1 MLHFRGNL
9 DVSAFFAAL
18 SRVDDAAECLRL
30 RFVLVDQEPRQ
41 FLAPE
46 PGRDFGLLD
55 LSLGDDPPAAAL
67 AEAQR
72 LVARPFDLEKGP
84 LHRHRLLRLGPQDH
98 LWVRVYHH
106 LVFDGFSARLELN
119 HVAAGYAALVRGLP
133 LPELDLPG
141 YCAAW
146 EGPQAGL
153 ASGEQARALDYWRQ
167 RLAGGGPLC
176 AFSDAPLVSP
186 PGSASRLDRALP
198 DHLAAGLSD
207 RARSLGVS
215 LPALLLA
222 AFLLLLGRESD
233 REHPTCQLATL
244 GRQGPRQRRIPG
256 AFAQVVPFG
265 LDLSGVQGF
274 SELARQV
281 ASRQRG
287 VYRHG
292 RLTIPE
298 MLQAGLDPWRGG
310 PAWGASFNALDFPYD
325 PGFPGLDASPT
336 VLAVG
341 PVADVNLTVCAQQH
355 RNGSGALTLAWFHN
369 PDRVPAAPAARLAAR
384 YQTLLEAVLA
394 QPTASL
400 ASLPVMPRA
409 EEELLAGWEQGPPAP
424 PGCQEVPVHQAFWR
438 QARTTPQALAA
449 TAGQE
454 RLDYAALAARAAGLA
469 LRLRSLGVGPETP
482 VGLCLG
488 STVQLVVGFLGIMAA
503 GGAVLAL
510 EPTLPPARLGGM
522 AQGVGCGLVVVR
534 GNSRARLPGDFL
546 ARATVVD
553 LDQPLPPAGPD
564 FLPAGAQPGQLA
576 CILHTSG
583 STGRPKPVGVT
594 HGALAAKMV
603 TMLEYFGFGPGEVTC
618 AAASIAFDPLL
629 QQIFLPLTSGG
640 AVWVPERNL
649 LVDPPAFWRAAATQG
664 VTHLNLVPSMLDALL
679 EAAPPRPLPSI
690 HRLVVGGERLAPEL
704 AARAAAILG
713 IEAVWNMY
721 GPTETTV
728 DASGWRVDPANP
740 GAELPIG
747 RPLPGYQVRLL
758 DADLRRTP
766 LDHAGEICIAG
777 MGLARGYLGRPE
789 QTEASF
795 PPDPYGPPGSRL
807 YRSGDFARWR
817 EDGAL
822 LFQGRRDD
830 QVKVRGQ
837 RIELGEV
844 EAALR
849 RQPGVNQAAVVKV
862 QDGQDSG
869 LVAYVAGSATARELA
884 LGLARELPRAA
895 VPGRFVILPALP
907 LMPSGKLDRQAL
919 PALEDPAAPA
929 PANPPPPPTRAAPSG
944 GGALRRAIAAIWAE
958 LLGRAE
964 VDPEANLFE
973 MGAHSLL
980 VPRALAR
987 INAVAGRELRAADLF
1002 RFPNVAAL
1010 AAHLAG
1016 QDQTPIQPAPAAP
1029 LGPAVGPRPVAI
1041 IGLAFRFPGAE
1052 DRQTFWA
1059 NLTAGVCSVTA
1070 PDRAALLAEGAPPAL
1085 LDDPGFRPQQGR
1097 LTAVDRFDPAPF
1109 GYTPGAVLEMDPQQR
1124 LLLETAWRA
1133 LEDAGCDPATDGPV
1147 GVVAGVGFNAYLI
1160 DNLGPRLARGSLT
1173 DRYMLMLG
1181 NDKDHAAT
1189 RLAYKLDLTGP
1200 ALNLNTACSTGLAA
1214 VAEAVEHLRA
1224 GRARVMLAGGA
1235 SLGIASHGGYLHAE
1249 GGIASPSGV
1258 CRPFD
1263 AAADGAVP
1271 GAGVGVVALKLLD
1284 QALADGDTIHAVIR
1298 GVGISND
1305 GAARAAFTAPSVRG
1319 QVAALGMALAEAG
1332 VEPGDI
1338 GFVEG
1343 HGTGTALGD
1352 PIEAQALELA
1362 YGGGS
1367 SPPGGIL
1374 LGSVKGNL
1382 GHLDAAA
1389 GVAGLIKAVL
1399 ALQTGQIPPTCH
1411 FTAPN
1416 PRIAWQ
1422 TSPFRVSGGLE
1433 PWPPRPAG
1441 QPRRAAVSS
1450 FGVGGVNVH
1459 LVLEEAPPAPPPV
1472 DAAGAGPCLLALSAA
1487 DPAALAQLAQTLAQR
1502 LAAPDPPPLP
1512 VVAAS
1517 LASRRRQAE
1526 RLALVAMDQSEAIAR
1541 LTQAEAPGRAR
1552 GARRGGPPTLA
1563 LVFPGQGAQHPGM
1576 GRDLYQGEPVFRQVV
1591 DQACDLLA
1599 GGASADLRS
1608 LILAPE
1614 ADPEATA
1621 RLARTDVTQPA
1632 LFTLEYALARLLLH
1646 LGLEP
1651 EALAGHSVGE
1661 YVAACLAGVMDFADA
1676 LGLVA
1681 ERGRLMA
1688 AAPPGAMLALAM
1700 AEDQALALV
1709 EQCGPGVCLAVVN
1722 GPRQCVAAG
1731 ETPAIARLE
1740 ARARALGR
1748 PAHRLAVSHAFHCHL
1763 MDPVLDRFRAA
1774 VARVDLKP
1782 PRIAC
1787 ASNLGGG
1794 WLTPEQATDPDYW
1807 VAHLR
1812 GQVRFA
1818 ANLSLLLSEPERVL
1832 VEAGPGQTLTRLA
1845 LASGAEPGRAIATQ
1859 PRPSPLDGRASLRLA
1874 LGQLWT
1880 QGWEPDWTALHGPR
1894 RRAPLPTYP
1903 FQRVRLWLDPE
1914 RPGPSPARALSRM
1927 AAARETGS
1935 LDGEASPPRASSREL
1950 LEAVTQVWREVFG
1963 RPEIGPDGDFLN
1975 LGGDSLLAVR
1985 LAARIKERLGRTVPV
2000 ATIFELRTVQ
2010 AVAMRLNGG
2019 GGGQPPIPPAPATGA
2034 RREEGLL

>member
-1 MLHFRGNL
+1 MLRFRGHL
-9 DVSAFFAAL
+9 DTGAFFAAL
-18 SRVDDAAECLRL
+18 SRVDGAAECLRL

-46 PGRDFGLLD
+46 PGRDFALLD
-55 LSLGDDPPAAAL
+55 LSLGDDPLAAAL

-72 LVARPFDLEKGP
+72 LAARPFDLEKGP
-84 LHRHRLLRLGPQDH
+84 LHRHRLLRLGPEDH
-98 LWVRVYHH
+98 LWVRAYHH

-119 HVAAGYAALVRGLP
+119 HVAASYAALVRGLP
-133 LPELDLPG
+133 LPTLDLPG
-141 YCAAW
+141 YFSAW
-146 EGPQAGL
+146 DGQEADRDSDGYR
-153 ASGEQARALDYWRQ
+153 RAVEHWRD
-167 RLAGGGPLC
+167 RLLQGGPLL
-176 AFSDAPLVSP
+176 AFSDAPLASP
-186 PGSASRLDRALP
+186 PGPASRLDRTLP
-198 DHLAAGLSD
+198 DHQATDLSD
-207 RARSLGVS
+207 LARALGIS

-222 AFLLLLGRESD
+222 AYLLLLARESHNQ
-233 REHPTCQLATL
+233 HPACQLARL
-244 GRQGPRQRRIPG
+244 GRQGPRQRHVMG

-265 LDLSGVQGF
+265 LDLGGVQRF
-274 SELARQV
+274 DALARQV
-281 ASRQRG
+281 ADRLRG
-287 VYRHG
+287 DHRHG

-298 MLQAGLDPWRGG
+298 MLQAGLDPWQGG
-310 PAWGASFNALDFPYD
+310 PSWGAAFNALDFPYD
-325 PGFPGLDASPT
+325 PGFPGLSVSPT
-336 VLAVG
+336 ILSVG
-341 PVADVNLTVCAQQH
+341 PVADVTLTVCAQQH
-355 RNGSGALTLAWFHN
+355 RNGSGALTLSWLHN
-369 PDRVPAAPAARLAAR
+369 PDRVPASHAARLAGR
-384 YQTLLEAVLA
+384 YQALLAAVLA
-394 QPTASL
+394 QPTAPL

-409 EEELLAGWEQGPPAP
+409 EEDLIAAWEQGPPAP

-438 QARTTPQALAA
+438 KARATPQAPAVF
-449 TAGQE
+449 AGRK

-469 LRLRSLGVGPETP
+469 LRLRTLGVDPETP

-488 STVQLVVGFLGIMAA
+488 STVQMVVGFLGILAA

-522 AQGVGCGLVVVR
+522 AQGVGCRVVVVQGR
-534 GNSRARLPGDFL
+534 SRDRLPEDFL

-553 LDQPLPPAGPD
+553 LDQALPPAGPD
-564 FLPAGAQPGQLA
+564 FLPAGTQPSQLA

-594 HGALAAKMV
+594 HGALAAKIV
-603 TMLEYFGFGPGEVTC
+603 TMLEYFGFGSSEVTC

-640 AVWVPERNL
+640 AVWVPERTL
-649 LVDPPAFWRAAATQG
+649 LVDPPAFWRAAAARG

-690 HRLVVGGERLAPEL
+690 IRLVVGGERFAPEL

-713 IEAVWNMY
+713 TAAVWNMY

-728 DASGWRVDPANP
+728 DATGWRVDPADP

-747 RPLPGYQVRLL
+747 RPLTGYQVRLL
-758 DADLRRTP
+758 DADQRRTP
-766 LDHAGEICIAG
+766 LGHVGEICIGG

-817 EDGAL
+817 EDGVL
-822 LFQGRRDD
+822 IFQGRRDD
-830 QVKVRGQ
+830 QVKLRGQ

-844 EAALR
+844 EAVLR
-849 RQPGVNQAAVVKV
+849 RQPGVNQAAVVKAPE
-862 QDGQDSG
+862 GQDRG
-869 LVAYVAGSATARELA
+869 LVAYVAGTATARELA

-895 VPGRFVILPALP
+895 VPSRFVILPALP
-907 LMPSGKLDRQAL
+907 LLPSGKLDRQAL
-919 PALEDPAAPA
+919 PALETATAPA
-929 PANPPPPPTRAAPSG
+929 SPPPRPTRSSQAG

-958 LLGRAE
+958 LLGRNE

-980 VPRALAR
+980 VPRALVR

-1002 RFPNVAAL
+1002 RFPSVAAL

-1016 QDQTPIQPAPAAP
+1016 QDPKPERPAPAPA
-1029 LGPAVGPRPVAI
+1029 GPAVGPQPVAI

-1052 DRQTFWA
+1052 DRQTFWT

-1097 LTAVDRFDPAPF
+1097 LTGVDRFDPAPF
-1109 GYTPGAVLEMDPQQR
+1109 GYTPGAVMEMDPQQR

-1263 AAADGAVP
+1263 AAADGTVP

-1362 YGGGS
+1362 YGGES

-1399 ALQTGQIPPTCH
+1399 ALQAGQIPPTCH
-1411 FTAPN
+1411 FASPN
-1416 PRIAWQ
+1416 PRIAWE
-1422 TSPFRVSGGLE
+1422 TSPFRVSGRLE
-1433 PWPPRPAG
+1433 PWPPRPADH
-1441 QPRRAAVSS
+1441 PRRAAVSS

-1459 LVLEEAPPAPPPV
+1459 LVLEEAPPAPPLV
-1472 DAAGAGPCLLALSAA
+1472 DEAGAGPCLLALSAA
-1487 DPAALAQLAQTLAQR
+1487 DPPALAQLAQDLAQR
-1502 LAAPDPPPLP
+1502 LAAPDPPLLP

-1517 LASRRRQAE
+1517 LASRRRQTE
-1526 RLALVAMDQSEAIAR
+1526 RLALVAADQREAIAR
-1541 LTQAEAPGRAR
+1541 LTQAETPGRAR
-1552 GARRGGPPTLA
+1552 GARRGGAPTLA

-1599 GGASADLRS
+1599 GSAATDLRS

-1614 ADPEATA
+1614 EDPEAAA
-1621 RLARTDVTQPA
+1621 RLAQTAVTQPA
-1632 LFTLEYALARLLLH
+1632 LFTVEYGLARLLVRY
-1646 LGLEP
+1646 GLEP

-1661 YVAACLAGVMDFADA
+1661 YVAACLAGVMDFPAA
-1676 LGLVA
+1676 LGLVV
-1681 ERGRLMA
+1681 ERGRLMGS
-1688 AAPPGAMLALAM
+1688 APAGAMLALAM
-1700 AEDQALALV
+1700 PEDQALALV

-1722 GPRQCVAAG
+1722 SPRQCVAAG
-1731 ETPAIARLE
+1731 EAPAIARLE
-1740 ARARALGR
+1740 ATAQALGR

-1774 VARVDLKP
+1774 VARVELKP

-1787 ASNLGGG
+1787 ASNLSGG

-1818 ANLSLLLSEPERVL
+1818 ANLGLLLSDPERVL

-1880 QGWEPDWTALHGPR
+1880 QGWEPDWTTLHGPR
-1894 RRAPLPTYP
+1894 RRTPLPTYP

-1914 RPGPSPARALSRM
+1914 RQEPSLVPTPPRV

-1935 LDGEASPPRASSREL
+1935 LDGEAPPARVSSREL
-1950 LEAVTQVWREVFG
+1950 LEAVIQVWREVFG

-2019 GGGQPPIPPAPATGA
+2019 GGGPASVPPGA
-2034 RREEGLL
+2034 GAGVQREEGLL